1 MGERRVLGGGFN
13 WSNRIWWKVSFSSNS
28 WAHYRWSSQLK
39 SAITVRCVVSGS
51 GCLSALLIFALF
63 VLFSLLL
70 YFDTIYY
77 DVVSGVV
84 VILDDIT
91 PLLLLPIVL
100 AAKLCGC
107 TFLGNSL
114 SLLID
119 RSHTVAAAAVVVTLL
134 RCPVISKERAAVKNN
149 AAFTVMTSK
158 RSLSVVVCLLS
169 FFSVS
174 WSYVPLVCLW
184 FTAFSTVCLF
194 IWVCCPLHSPVLLYS
209 AVLRWQMFGTGSQPP
224 LSHINWCKS
233 VKSIVCCWS
242 NSITSHSMLL
252 LPNGTN

>member
-1 MGERRVLGGGFN
+1 MESIVFRQFL
-13 WSNRIWWKVSFSSNS
+13 SCSLPLKFSV
-28 WAHYRWSSQLK
+28 
-39 SAITVRCVVSGS
+39 AIAVRCVVSGS
-51 GCLSALLIFALF
+51 ACLSALLNLLF
-63 VLFSLLL
+63 LSCS
-70 YFDTIYY
+70 FDTIYY

-174 WSYVPLVCLW
+174 
-184 FTAFSTVCLF
+184 
-194 IWVCCPLHSPVLLYS
+194 
-209 AVLRWQMFGTGSQPP
+209 
-224 LSHINWCKS
+224 
-233 VKSIVCCWS
+233 
-242 NSITSHSMLL
+242 
-252 LPNGTN
+252 